1 METFMVKEGD
11 IIPAFSIQTDKGIF
25 DLKAINKNKSVIF
38 FFPRADTSGWTKEA
52 IDFSKLINDFN
63 KLNTVVLGISKD
75 PIKKQIKFREKH
87 DLKCF
92 LGSDFENNICE
103 KFSVWV
109 KKSMYGKSYMGIQR
123 STFII
128 NEKCKVLKI
137 WDKVKVPNHALE
149 VLKTLSELS

>member
-11 IIPAFSIQTDKGIF
+11 IIPAFSIPTDNGDF
-25 DLKAINKNKSVIF
+25 ELKTINKNKSVIF
-38 FFPRADTSGWTKEA
+38 FFPRADTSGCTKEA
-52 IDFSKLINDFN
+52 IDFSNLINDFN

-87 DLKCF
+87 NLKCV

-103 KFSVWV
+103 QFSVWV
-109 KKSMYGKSYMGIQR
+109 EKSMYGKSYMGIQR

-128 NEKCKVLKI
+128 NEKCKVLKT
-137 WDKVKVPNHALE
+137 WDKVKVPNHASE

>member
-1 METFMVKEGD
+1 MVKEGD
-11 IIPAFSIQTDKGIF
+11 IIAAFSIPTDNGNF
-25 DLKAINKNKSVIF
+25 ELKTINKNKFVIF
-38 FFPRADTSGWTKEA
+38 FFPRADTSGCTKEA

-63 KLNTVVLGISKD
+63 KLNAVVLGISKD
-75 PIKKQIKFREKH
+75 PIKKQIKFKEKH
-87 DLKCF
+87 NLKCL

-103 KFSVWV
+103 QFSVWV

-128 NEKCKVLKI
+128 NEKCKVLKT
-137 WDKVKVPNHALE
+137 WDKVKVPNHASE